1 MRYITS
7 RKQAEGLGS
16 ARSGT
21 AHHIAMTV
29 SGWALLVLVPL
40 WIFAFARV
48 LGHGYDHVVAAFG
61 NPFMAILT
69 ALLLVVGLRHFA
81 KGVQT
86 VVEDY
91 CHGASRT
98 AFIMAANAVSYVLI
112 AAGLF
117 ALVKLAL

>member
-16 ARSGT
+16 ARAGT
-21 AHHIAMTV
+21 AHHIAMTL

-40 WIFAFARV
+40 WIFSFARV
-48 LGHGYDHVVAAFG
+48 LGHGYEHVREAFA
-61 NPFMAILT
+61 NPCLSILT
-69 ALLLVVGLRHFA
+69 GLLLVVGLRHFA
-81 KGVQT
+81 KGAQT
-86 VVEDY
+86 VIDDY
-91 CHGASRT
+91 AHGASR
-98 AFIMAANAVSYVLI
+98 AALLMLANAVSYVLI